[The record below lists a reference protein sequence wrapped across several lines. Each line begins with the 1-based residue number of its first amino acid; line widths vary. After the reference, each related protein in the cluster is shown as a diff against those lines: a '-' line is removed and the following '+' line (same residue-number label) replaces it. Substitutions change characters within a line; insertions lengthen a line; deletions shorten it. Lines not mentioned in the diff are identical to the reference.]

1 MTDRAS
7 DGMEQSMEQSMERSI
22 EHRAAEKAPDYP
34 GYDALTPCED
44 GEFAG
49 WRYWEGDPFESR
61 AGPFFMRREDDGSYV
76 SAFRTRQC
84 HMNGGGFLHGG
95 CLMTFADFALF
106 SIATEDLAGDQGV
119 TMNLSGDFLGAA
131 GPGALME
138 ARGEVTRGGGK
149 TIFVRGLVT
158 ADGAPAL
165 SFTGIIR
172 RLARRG

>member
-1 MTDRAS
+1 MRN
-7 DGMEQSMEQSMERSI
+7 
-22 EHRAAEKAPDYP
+22 AETPDV
-34 GYDALTPCED
+34 GYGNTVPCEE

-49 WRYWEGDPFESR
+49 WRYWKGDPYETRS
-61 AGPFFMRREDDGSYV
+61 GPFFMRREEDGSYLC
-76 SAFRTRQC
+76 AFRTEDR

-106 SIATEDLAGDQGV
+106 AIATDELAGDHAV

-149 TIFVRGLVT
+149 TIFVRGLIT
-158 ADGAPAL
+158 ADGKPAL

-172 RLARRG
+172 RFSKR